1 MSNNMNDISINII
14 DSIIMMIENLDE
26 PWGIKSINSEHIYM
40 NNSARLFT
48 NTPKNFSIEGKM
60 DEAFPT
66 TWSELFHEL
75 KEHDELTKIESS
87 TTRLIEIDYWNGSS
101 TLIPYISEKIP
112 LLNKDKECIGILWN
126 AKKILNINPLIYHE
140 KKAVNILKTYQES
153 SFFSKRELEIIFLL
167 QQRFGS
173 KEIAKYLNLSPITV
187 NHKLQVIYQKMGVNS
202 ARQLI
207 EYCKTYSLDNFIPE
221 RFLTPGVLFITK

>member
-1 MSNNMNDISINII
+1 MNDISINII
-14 DSIIMMIENLDE
+14 DSIIMIIENLDE

-40 NNSARLFT
+40 NNSARIFT

-87 TTRLIEIDYWNGSS
+87 TTRVIEIDYSNGSS

-126 AKKILNINPLIYHE
+126 AKKYLI
-140 KKAVNILKTYQES
+140 
-153 SFFSKRELEIIFLL
+153 
-167 QQRFGS
+167 
-173 KEIAKYLNLSPITV
+173 
-187 NHKLQVIYQKMGVNS
+187 
-202 ARQLI
+202 
-207 EYCKTYSLDNFIPE
+207 
-221 RFLTPGVLFITK
+221 